1 MGIRKKCLII
11 TLLCFSSL
19 MHASEFMFKHLEVKD
34 GLSNNQVLD
43 IFKDSEGFMWF
54 ATASGLNRY
63 DGCQMTL
70 FRSNNA
76 DPASLPDNYIKS
88 IQEDYKGNLWILTG
102 VGYVIYNS
110 ESETFDREVHAWLC
124 EVGIDGTPALV
135 YIGGVSENNMLD
147 TSKVGTYTVTYTYL
161 AHPALKA
168 VLTIRIVERFNFL
181 AQC

>member
-88 IQEDYKGNLWILTG
+88 IQEDYKEIYGFLPVWVMSFTTRNQKHLIG
-102 VGYVIYNS
+102 RCMHGYVKS
-110 ESETFDREVHAWLC
+110 
-124 EVGIDGTPALV
+124 
-135 YIGGVSENNMLD
+135 
-147 TSKVGTYTVTYTYL
+147 
-161 AHPALKA
+161 
-168 VLTIRIVERFNFL
+168 VLTEL
-181 AQC
+181 QH

>member
-88 IQEDYKGNLWILTG
+88 IKKIIKEIYGFLPVWVMSFTTRNQKHLIGRCMH
-102 VGYVIYNS
+102 GYVKS
-110 ESETFDREVHAWLC
+110 
-124 EVGIDGTPALV
+124 
-135 YIGGVSENNMLD
+135 
-147 TSKVGTYTVTYTYL
+147 
-161 AHPALKA
+161 
-168 VLTIRIVERFNFL
+168 VLTEL
-181 AQC
+181 QH

>member
-1 MGIRKKCLII
+1 MDKVHRYVPQDRKSTFESQIVKKRQKDISDIDQKII
-11 TLLCFSSL
+11 S
-19 MHASEFMFKHLEVKD
+19 MYAREFMFKHLEVKD

-70 FRSNNA
+70 FRSYNA

-110 ESETFDREVHAWLC
+110 ESETFDREVHAS
-124 EVGIDGTPALV
+124 V
-135 YIGGVSENNMLD
+135 M
-147 TSKVGTYTVTYTYL
+147 
-161 AHPALKA
+161 
-168 VLTIRIVERFNFL
+168 VLFHIYS
-181 AQC
+181 

>member
-88 IQEDYKGNLWILTG
+88 IQEDYKGNLWILPVWVMSFTTRNQKHLIG
-102 VGYVIYNS
+102 RCMHGYVKS
-110 ESETFDREVHAWLC
+110 
-124 EVGIDGTPALV
+124 
-135 YIGGVSENNMLD
+135 
-147 TSKVGTYTVTYTYL
+147 
-161 AHPALKA
+161 
-168 VLTIRIVERFNFL
+168 VLTEL
-181 AQC
+181 QH

>member
-70 FRSNNA
+70 FRSYNA

-110 ESETFDREVHAWLC
+110 ESETFDRDITRLAVRPLLLDWFKGANSRDVQQE
-124 EVGIDGTPALV
+124 G
-135 YIGGVSENNMLD
+135 YIPFREFGDKGLHLNLMFD
-147 TSKVGTYTVTYTYL
+147 F
-161 AHPALKA
+161 
-168 VLTIRIVERFNFL
+168 R
-181 AQC
+181 Q

>member
-19 MHASEFMFKHLEVKD
+19 MHASEFMFKLLEVKD

-110 ESETFDREVHAWLC
+110 ESETFGPPTV
-124 EVGIDGTPALV
+124 PAPRRFPCLIRQRSLPWIKPAV
-135 YIGGVSENNMLD
+135 FCAFHE
-147 TSKVGTYTVTYTYL
+147 TSSVTS
-161 AHPALKA
+161 LKIKKCA
-168 VLTIRIVERFNFL
+168 FPPFL
-181 AQC
+181 L

>member
-1 MGIRKKCLII
+1 
-11 TLLCFSSL
+11 

-76 DPASLPDNYIKS
+76 DPASLPDNYIKA
-88 IQEDYKGNLWILTG
+88 YKKIIKEIYGFLPVWVMSFTTRNQKHLIG
-102 VGYVIYNS
+102 RCMHGYVKS
-110 ESETFDREVHAWLC
+110 
-124 EVGIDGTPALV
+124 
-135 YIGGVSENNMLD
+135 
-147 TSKVGTYTVTYTYL
+147 
-161 AHPALKA
+161 
-168 VLTIRIVERFNFL
+168 VLTEL
-181 AQC
+181 QH

>member
-19 MHASEFMFKHLEVKD
+19 MHASEFMFKLLEVKD

-88 IQEDYKGNLWILTG
+88 YIANQKKKSIQITSPRSLPMTCGEVVNL
-102 VGYVIYNS
+102 
-110 ESETFDREVHAWLC
+110 F
-124 EVGIDGTPALV
+124 
-135 YIGGVSENNMLD
+135 
-147 TSKVGTYTVTYTYL
+147 
-161 AHPALKA
+161 
-168 VLTIRIVERFNFL
+168 
-181 AQC
+181 

>member
-102 VGYVIYNS
+102 CG
-110 ESETFDREVHAWLC
+110 LC
-124 EVGIDGTPALV
+124 HLQLGIRN
-135 YIGGVSENNMLD
+135 I
-147 TSKVGTYTVTYTYL
+147 
-161 AHPALKA
+161 
-168 VLTIRIVERFNFL
+168 
-181 AQC
+181 

>member
-19 MHASEFMFKHLEVKD
+19 MYASEFMFKHLEVKD

-70 FRSNNA
+70 FVVIMLIRLLYLIIISKA
-76 DPASLPDNYIKS
+76 YKKIIKEIYGFLPVWVMSFTTRNQKHLI
-88 IQEDYKGNLWILTG
+88 GRCMH
-102 VGYVIYNS
+102 GYVKS
-110 ESETFDREVHAWLC
+110 
-124 EVGIDGTPALV
+124 
-135 YIGGVSENNMLD
+135 
-147 TSKVGTYTVTYTYL
+147 
-161 AHPALKA
+161 
-168 VLTIRIVERFNFL
+168 VLTEL
-181 AQC
+181 QH

>member
-19 MHASEFMFKHLEVKD
+19 MYASEFMFKHLEVKD

-70 FRSNNA
+70 FRSYNA

-88 IQEDYKGNLWILTG
+88 IQEDYKGNLWILPVWVMPFTTRNQKHLIG
-102 VGYVIYNS
+102 RCMHGYVKS
-110 ESETFDREVHAWLC
+110 
-124 EVGIDGTPALV
+124 
-135 YIGGVSENNMLD
+135 
-147 TSKVGTYTVTYTYL
+147 
-161 AHPALKA
+161 
-168 VLTIRIVERFNFL
+168 VLTEL
-181 AQC
+181 LH

>member
-76 DPASLPDNYIKS
+76 DPASLYLEKA
-88 IQEDYKGNLWILTG
+88 ERKG
-102 VGYVIYNS
+102 
-110 ESETFDREVHAWLC
+110 
-124 EVGIDGTPALV
+124 
-135 YIGGVSENNMLD
+135 
-147 TSKVGTYTVTYTYL
+147 
-161 AHPALKA
+161 
-168 VLTIRIVERFNFL
+168 
-181 AQC
+181 

>member
-19 MHASEFMFKHLEVKD
+19 MYASEFMFKHLEVKD

-70 FRSNNA
+70 FRSYNA
-76 DPASLPDNYIKS
+76 DPASLPDNYICLLYTS
-88 IQEDYKGNLWILTG
+88 PSPLMDSYRCG
-102 VGYVIYNS
+102 
-110 ESETFDREVHAWLC
+110 LC
-124 EVGIDGTPALV
+124 HLQLGIRN
-135 YIGGVSENNMLD
+135 I
-147 TSKVGTYTVTYTYL
+147 
-161 AHPALKA
+161 
-168 VLTIRIVERFNFL
+168 
-181 AQC
+181 

>member
-19 MHASEFMFKHLEVKD
+19 MYASEFMFKHLEVKD

-70 FRSNNA
+70 G
-76 DPASLPDNYIKS
+76 
-88 IQEDYKGNLWILTG
+88 Q
-102 VGYVIYNS
+102 
-110 ESETFDREVHAWLC
+110 
-124 EVGIDGTPALV
+124 
-135 YIGGVSENNMLD
+135 
-147 TSKVGTYTVTYTYL
+147 
-161 AHPALKA
+161 
-168 VLTIRIVERFNFL
+168 
-181 AQC
+181 

>member
-88 IQEDYKGNLWILTG
+88 IQEDYKGNLWILLPVWVMSFTTRNQKHLIG
-102 VGYVIYNS
+102 RCMHGYVKS
-110 ESETFDREVHAWLC
+110 
-124 EVGIDGTPALV
+124 
-135 YIGGVSENNMLD
+135 
-147 TSKVGTYTVTYTYL
+147 
-161 AHPALKA
+161 
-168 VLTIRIVERFNFL
+168 VLTEL
-181 AQC
+181 QH